1 MLRRIGLL
9 LVVVACMAA
18 KRPQRSPEPVELPPP
33 PIEAPAPTEAPA
45 PVAEAVALPL
55 TPILPDKPLPVVPV
69 IFPKELPF
77 SDTRKELT
85 VAYRAAHS
93 GGGGLEIEP
102 TGIVLH
108 WTGGATMESAWAT
121 FAPTILSG
129 RGDVAVGGTL
139 NVSAHFLIDRDGSIY
154 RLMPDTWMA
163 RHCIGLNH
171 SSIGVENV
179 GDGGAWPL
187 TPAQVAANADLIRY
201 LSTKHAISWLIGH
214 HEYRKME
221 GTPYFVETDPTYRT
235 VKVDPGDAFMAEVR
249 AAVADLG
256 LKGPP

>member
-1 MLRRIGLL
+1 MHIRDVIGREGATRRTTNG
-9 LVVVACMAA
+9 
-18 KRPQRSPEPVELPPP
+18 RTRQR
-33 PIEAPAPTEAPA
+33 A
-45 PVAEAVALPL
+45 
-55 TPILPDKPLPVVPV
+55 
-69 IFPKELPF
+69 
-77 SDTRKELT
+77 R
-85 VAYRAAHS
+85 
-93 GGGGLEIEP
+93 LEIEP

-121 FAPTILSG
+121 FAPTTLSG
-129 RGDVAVGGTL
+129 RADVAAGGSL
-139 NVSAHFLIDRDGSIY
+139 NVSAHFLVDRDGSIY

-171 SSIGVENV
+171 TSIGVENV

-201 LSTKHAISWLIGH
+201 LVSKHPITWLIGH

-235 VKVDPGDAFMAEVR
+235 VKVDPGDAFMSEVR
-249 AAVADLG
+249 AKVADLG

>member
-1 MLRRIGLL
+1 MLRGIGF
-9 LVVVACMAA
+9 LVLWMACAVG
-18 KRPQRSPEPVELPPP
+18 KQPQRSPVEAAAAAQPS
-33 PIEAPAPTEAPA
+33 EAPA
-45 PVAEAVALPL
+45 PVEQAAPVPL
-55 TPILPDKPLPVVPV
+55 TPVLPDKPLPVVPI
-69 IFPKELPF
+69 IFPKDLPF

-85 VAYRAAHS
+85 VAYRAAHT

-121 FAPTILSG
+121 FAPTTLSG
-129 RGDVAVGGTL
+129 RADVAAGGSL

-171 SSIGVENV
+171 TSIGVENV
-179 GDGGAWPL
+179 GDGGTWPL
-187 TPAQVAANADLIRY
+187 TPAQVAANAELIRY
-201 LSTKHAISWLIGH
+201 LVTKHPITWLIGH

-235 VKVDPGDAFMAEVR
+235 VKVDPGDAFMTEVR

-256 LKGPP
+256 LQGPP

>member
-1 MLRRIGLL
+1 MGRGIGLWL
-9 LVVVACMAA
+9 WIMACAVAKEPRAEPTPPAVVA
-18 KRPQRSPEPVELPPP
+18 P
-33 PIEAPAPTEAPA
+33 APA
-45 PVAEAVALPL
+45 PVTAAIPLTPAPLTPLPL
-55 TPILPDKPLPVVPV
+55 TPPLPDKPLPVVPV
-69 IFPKELPF
+69 VFPKELPF

-85 VAYRAAHS
+85 VAYRAAHT

-121 FAPTILSG
+121 FAPTTLSG
-129 RGDVAVGGTL
+129 RADVAAGGSL
-139 NVSAHFLIDRDGSIY
+139 NVSAHFIVDRDGSIY
-154 RLMPDTWMA
+154 RLMPDNWMA

-171 SSIGVENV
+171 TSIGVENV

-187 TPAQVAANADLIRY
+187 TPAQVAANAELIRY
-201 LSTKHAISWLIGH
+201 LVTRHPITWLIGH

-221 GTPYFVETDPTYRT
+221 GTPYFVETDPNYRT
-235 VKVDPGDAFMAEVR
+235 VKVDPGDAFMADVR